1 MFLYWLVCSTD
12 DDIAV
17 VVLPASALVY
27 ARFDAARKNRDDG
40 TFVEGHQLDAKLS
53 KRVPK
58 KMIDRRLSQD
68 EATKLL
74 AKFE

>member
-1 MFLYWLVCSTD
+1 MFLYWLVYSTD

-27 ARFDAARKNRDDG
+27 ARLEAAKLGLDEG
-40 TFVEGHQLDAKLS
+40 TFIEGHQLDAKLS
-53 KRVPK
+53 MRVPK
-58 KMIDRRLSQD
+58 KMIGRRLTQD

-74 AKFE
+74 ATFE